1 MRPIKQNETY
11 DIDANKVIDSLLEDI
26 KQLHRD
32 KAILKSQYEAEREQ
46 RMAVEQQLLQEVRKD
61 VKDDTQ

>member
-1 MRPIKQNETY
+1 MRPIRENETY
-11 DIDANKVIDSLLEDI
+11 DVDANKVIDSLLEDL

-32 KAILKSQYEAEREQ
+32 KAILQAQFEAERTQ
-46 RMAVEQQLLQEVRKD
+46 RIAVQNQLLQEVRKD

>member
-11 DIDANKVIDSLLEDI
+11 DVDANKVIDGLLEDI

-32 KAILKSQYEAEREQ
+32 KAILKAQFEAEHEQ
-46 RMAVEQQLLQEVRKD
+46 RVAVEKQLLQEVRKD